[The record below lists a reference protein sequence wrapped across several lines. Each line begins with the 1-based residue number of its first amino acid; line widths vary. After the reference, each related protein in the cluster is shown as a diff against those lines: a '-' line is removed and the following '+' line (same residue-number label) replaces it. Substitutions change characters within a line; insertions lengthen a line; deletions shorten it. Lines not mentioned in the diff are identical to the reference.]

1 MLPEDS
7 KKLVRR
13 LIDAINAGN
22 WSALDESF
30 APNYVERT
38 PFLGTTPNLAGVKQV
53 LTQLRAAFP
62 DFRYTVEDE
71 IYAGDKI
78 VSRLIAQGTQKG
90 EFMGSPATGKQAT
103 WTEIHISRVTDGK
116 FVEHWGL
123 ADQYSMLQQ
132 LGVVPAAKQVAAV
145 R

>member
-7 KKLVRR
+7 KKFVRR
-13 LIDAINAGN
+13 LVDAINAGN
-22 WSALDESF
+22 WSTLDELF
-30 APNYVERT
+30 APNYVDRT
-38 PFLGTTPNLAGVKQV
+38 PVLGSTPNLAGAKQI

-71 IYAGDKI
+71 FYAGDKI
-78 VSRLIAQGTQKG
+78 VSRLTAQGTQKG

-103 WTEIHISRVTDGK
+103 WTEIHISRVADGK
-116 FVEHWGL
+116 FVEHWGIV
-123 ADQYSMLQQ
+123 DQYAMLQQ
-132 LGVVPAAKQVAAV
+132 LGLAPAVKIPAAV

>member
-22 WSALDESF
+22 WSVLDESF
-30 APNYVERT
+30 APNYVDRT
-38 PFLGTTPNLAGVKQV
+38 PFLGSTPNLAGAKQI

-71 IYAGDKI
+71 IYAGDK
-78 VSRLIAQGTQKG
+78 VVNRLTAQGTQKG

-103 WTEIHISRVTDGK
+103 WTEIHINRVVDGE
-116 FVEHWGL
+116 FVEHWGI

-132 LGVVPAAKQVAAV
+132 LGLAPAVKVPAAVK
-145 R
+145 

>member
-30 APNYVERT
+30 APNYVDRT
-38 PFLGTTPNLAGVKQV
+38 PFPGTTPNLLGAKEI

-71 IYAGDKI
+71 IYAGDRI
-78 VSRLIAQGTQKG
+78 VNRLTAKGTQKN
-90 EFMGSPATGKQAT
+90 EFMGFPATGKQAT
-103 WTEIHISRVTDGK
+103 WTEIHISRVADGK
-116 FVEHWGL
+116 FVEHWGIV
-123 ADQYSMLQQ
+123 DQYSMLQQ
-132 LGVVPAAKQVAAV
+132 LGLVPAVKQVAAV
-145 R
+145 K